1 MESTGGGCEY
11 TRAECQL
18 PLIIAQ
24 SLKSAFGVRKN
35 PKPTMNG
42 KAISN

>member
-1 MESTGGGCEY
+1 M
-11 TRAECQL
+11 
-18 PLIIAQ
+18 IIEQ
-24 SLKSAFGVRKN
+24 SLKSAFGVRKI